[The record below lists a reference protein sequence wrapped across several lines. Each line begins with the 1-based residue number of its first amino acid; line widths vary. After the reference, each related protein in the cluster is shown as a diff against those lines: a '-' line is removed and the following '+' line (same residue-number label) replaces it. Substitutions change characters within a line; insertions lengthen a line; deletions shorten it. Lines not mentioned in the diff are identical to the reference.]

1 MGPHAPGRPV
11 TPREVEQVF
20 FKKIFGG
27 IARIRFK
34 SGETVTA
41 RIIDVDKDT
50 EEGRDFIYAV
60 LETSEPGRYPTEEAR
75 RALLGAA
82 FSDVEEVS

>member
-1 MGPHAPGRPV
+1 M
-11 TPREVEQVF
+11 TLKEVERVF

-27 IARIRFK
+27 IVRIRFK

-60 LETSEPGRYPTEEAR
+60 LETSQPERYPTPEAR
-75 RALLGAA
+75 RELLGAA
-82 FSDVEEVS
+82 FSDVEDVS